1 MTKTSR
7 FYNKSEIEEM
17 KCAYVKL
24 PCAGHE
30 QPPTRE
36 QAQLFV
42 DICSKFVA
50 KNPLKC
56 IGMLYLIN
64 IIIERSLK
72 NKNVS

>member
-1 MTKTSR
+1 MGCS
-7 FYNKSEIEEM
+7 
-17 KCAYVKL
+17 YVKL

-50 KNPLKC
+50 KNPLQC
-56 IGMLYLIN
+56 IGEFYKANLIIN
-64 IIIERSLK
+64 
-72 NKNVS
+72 NKKKCYNYY

>member
-1 MTKTSR
+1 MG
-7 FYNKSEIEEM
+7 
-17 KCAYVKL
+17 CAYVKL

-50 KNPLKC
+50 KNPLQC
-56 IGMLYLIN
+56 IGEFFQIIKFILLIN
-64 IIIERSLK
+64 IETISW
-72 NKNVS
+72 N

>member
-1 MTKTSR
+1 MG
-7 FYNKSEIEEM
+7 
-17 KCAYVKL
+17 CAYVKL

-50 KNPLKC
+50 KNPLQC
-56 IGMLYLIN
+56 IGRLFSNYYILIN
-64 IIIERSLK
+64 NIIYYYY
-72 NKNVS
+72 V